1 MPRITKTMRIV
12 KRIIATI
19 TILGCIAQPAIAGYN
34 VWTNEYTLSRQELQS
49 VIVRQFPTQLRY
61 AEVFDVQVS
70 DPQLQFAPER
80 NRLITTVQVKVS
92 SALLLQTPLSGTV
105 TFSNR
110 LKYDSATRA
119 IRLDAPNVD
128 QVDVHGLPAQYA
140 QQLTAIGSL
149 IAQQVLQNYP
159 IHTFRAEDLRVA
171 NKSFEPGA
179 ITVQSDGIAVE
190 VNPT

>member
-1 MPRITKTMRIV
+1 M
-12 KRIIATI
+12 
-19 TILGCIAQPAIAGYN
+19 QPAIAGYN

-49 VIVRQFPTQLRY
+49 VVARQFPTQLRY

-70 DPQLQFAPER
+70 HPQLQFAPEK
-80 NRLITTVQVKVS
+80 NRLITTVQVKIS
-92 SALLLQTPLSGTV
+92 SALLLQAPLNGTV
-105 TFSNR
+105 TLSNR
-110 LKYDSATRA
+110 LKYDSTTRS

-128 QVDVHGLPAQYA
+128 QVDVYGLPAQYT

-159 IHTFRAEDLRVA
+159 IHTFRTEDLRIA